1 MRSTRPI
8 DPPHEPQGG
17 QASVNQA
24 YSPPAMPHDLPR
36 VRPPALFADA
46 AVLLALLVAFHD
58 VRRRPAHDD
67 DDFYLFLQKQ
77 QPAHRYIPTGY
88 VPPGIKERTCDDAT
102 IMSLMLWYYDDPF
115 IPLVAV
121 VRQALHRSTT
131 VSAHLQFTSAP
142 SCVSPLMPHDLPRVL
157 PPHFSLMQPSC
168 SLPSSPSTMAGDANA
183 LEHSPG
189 HLLVAVHDD

>member
-1 MRSTRPI
+1 MSLKGVKRPSTKPIRPPRCHTTCPVC
-8 DPPHEPQGG
+8 DPPH
-17 QASVNQA
+17 
-24 YSPPAMPHDLPR
+24 
-36 VRPPALFADA
+36 
-46 AVLLALLVAFHD
+46 
-58 VRRRPAHDD
+58 
-67 DDFYLFLQKQ
+67 
-77 QPAHRYIPTGY
+77 
-88 VPPGIKERTCDDAT
+88 C
-102 IMSLMLWYYDDPF
+102 SLMRQSCSLSSSHSTMSGDGLHMMMMTFICSCRNNNQRTAIYPLGTFPRGLKKEHVMMLPSCPLWYYDDPF